1 MKKLTKRFTRVL
13 LLCGILSSLIYIG
26 TDILASL
33 LYEGYSYTSQQVSE
47 LSAIGAPTK
56 KLWIMMSF
64 IWAPLVV
71 AFGIG
76 ILYSVPKRSIRLTG
90 ILLPIYAI
98 VGLLWNFAPMHQRG
112 TVELSDD
119 IMHIIFAVAQVLLI
133 ISFITLGSVADGRVF
148 RIYSFIT
155 IIVLLVFGALTGS
168 KASAIADG
176 LSTPYM
182 GILERV
188 NVYSSMLWVLVYAI
202 VIMRTEKGYIL
213 AGPDK
218 IESSTHDYES

>member
-1 MKKLTKRFTRVL
+1 MQLTKSFTRVL
-13 LLCGILSSLIYIG
+13 LLCGILSSLLYIG

-56 KLWIMMSF
+56 KLWIGMSF

-76 ILYSVPKRSIRLTG
+76 ILNTVPKRSLRLTG
-90 ILLPIYAI
+90 ILLPLYAI
-98 VGLLWNFAPMHQRG
+98 IGLLWNFAPMHQRG
-112 TVELSDD
+112 TADLSEDL
-119 IMHIIFAVAQVLLI
+119 MHIVFAIAQVLLI
-133 ISFITLGSVADGRVF
+133 ISFVTLGSGADGKGF
-148 RIYSFIT
+148 RIYSYIT
-155 IIVLLVFGALTGS
+155 LIVLLVFGAWTGS
-168 KASAIADG
+168 KASAIAEG

-202 VIMRTEKGYIL
+202 IIMNTEKRHHLL
-213 AGPDK
+213 AGPD
-218 IESSTHDYES
+218 EL